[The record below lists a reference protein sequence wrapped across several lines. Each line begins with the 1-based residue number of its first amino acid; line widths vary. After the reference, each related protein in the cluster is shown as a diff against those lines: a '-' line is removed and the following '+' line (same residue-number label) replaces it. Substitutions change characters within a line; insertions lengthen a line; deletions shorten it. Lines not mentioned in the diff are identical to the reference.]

1 MKKRNLFICA
11 LLALALF
18 GCVSAPEVKE
28 EGQKTSEGS
37 QISSPKEESGEK
49 PQSEKALEPTEK
61 PSTEAVPEP
70 AGQKPPDSVGG
81 PAATETATPAPV
93 SATATPTAT
102 QPEAALAPANSTDAA
117 AVAVAPATPIE
128 PPAPPKPAGDPKK
141 LLEEAIT
148 IFLDGYPNSALEK
161 VLLARE
167 IDPEVRGGLLLHAK
181 LLYAIGDEK
190 EGVPLLS
197 EAISKGEGGAEALYT
212 YINWMERLGRRQEG
226 ADFIEKLAAEFPEPP
241 DDLLGAMG
249 WLAFLSGDYPKA
261 ASKWEKIA
269 DQTEAGRYSLYLARI
284 HKNTGELQKA
294 ENWSKVG
301 MGSGSEGDRRL
312 AALELA
318 DIYTARGRVSAA
330 VGVLEDI
337 LKQNPEDFEALNAI
351 GLIEMG
357 KENPKKAGDY
367 FRKATEVGEVR
378 PEGWNNLGLVL
389 RASGDHKGAEEKYK
403 KALAADPNFAPALK
417 NLAILYD
424 KYMGRFSE
432 AIALYENYLKIR
444 PTDEEAQ
451 KWLKASQRQAGGG
464 Q

>member
-1 MKKRNLFICA
+1 MDPSSPGMSIGDLLYQGEKYLVSRGIEEPSLNSKILLSHA
-11 LLALALF
+11 LGLEGDDLLSKLNGAAKAESEEAFGGGQDVTASGATLDLKQALF
-18 GCVSAPEVKE
+18 TWGK
-28 EGQKTSEGS
+28 
-37 QISSPKEESGEK
+37 I
-49 PQSEKALEPTEK
+49 
-61 PSTEAVPEP
+61 
-70 AGQKPPDSVGG
+70 
-81 PAATETATPAPV
+81 PAAIRVARSGRMLAEDELRLYRQTAVRLVTGAFF
-93 SATATPTAT
+93 
-102 QPEAALAPANSTDAA
+102 D
-117 AVAVAPATPIE
+117 
-128 PPAPPKPAGDPKK
+128 
-141 LLEEAIT
+141 
-148 IFLDGYPNSALEK
+148 

-226 ADFIEKLAAEFPEPP
+226 TDFIEKLAAEFPDPP

-269 DQTEAGRYSLYLARI
+269 DQAEAGRYSLYLARI

-367 FRKATEVGEVR
+367 FRKATETGEAR